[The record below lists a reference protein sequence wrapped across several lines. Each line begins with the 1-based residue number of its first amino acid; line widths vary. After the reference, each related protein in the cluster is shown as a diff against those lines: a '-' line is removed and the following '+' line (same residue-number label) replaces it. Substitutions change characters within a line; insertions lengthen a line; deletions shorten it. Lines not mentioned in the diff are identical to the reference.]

1 MATKAELDRLEISR
15 LFNRFGFGP
24 RPGEFT
30 QALSSGVRVTQE
42 KLIVQPPREVVE
54 NQYDD
59 VRPRDLGP
67 RPAQGGFAL
76 VEFSNEMRAQNI
88 ALPLWQL
95 DQMVLSD
102 YPLHEKMVWFWH
114 GHWAT
119 SLSKLNY
126 ALPMF
131 KQNLTFRKYA
141 LGNFAELSEAMLTD
155 GALQYWLD
163 GQENTAKA
171 PNENLARELME
182 LFVLGVNKY
191 SEDDVK
197 ALARILTG
205 YQVVR
210 YNGNVTFNPRRHDG
224 APVTLL
230 GTTQVFTSEG
240 AVRYLTERSDAQT
253 FITDRIW
260 FRLISSS
267 EGAPT
272 SLDRST
278 FNSRD
283 TFSFLNSLARSSVM
297 RDEKYAMVKSP
308 VEWFVGSCRA
318 LALTP
323 SQTKK
328 PTALMK
334 QLEKL
339 AQLPFYPPNVGGW
352 PAGELWLT
360 SASSQFRL
368 ALAAQLVSEADLTP
382 LISTAAKSRAR
393 YLADLLGV
401 YQWSDRTES
410 ALIAAR
416 TEPMRMLQLAL
427 CAPEFVVGA

>member
-15 LFNRFGFGP
+15 LFTRFGFGP

-30 QALSSGVRVTQE
+30 QALASGVRATQE
-42 KLIVQPPREVVE
+42 KLLVQPPREVVE
-54 NQYDD
+54 NQFEDA
-59 VRPRDLGP
+59 RPRDLGP
-67 RPAQGGFAL
+67 RPAQGGFEL

-88 ALPLWQL
+88 ALLLWQL

-102 YPLHEKMVWFWH
+102 YQLHEKMAWFWH

-119 SLSKLNY
+119 SISKLNY

-141 LGNFAELSEAMLTD
+141 LGNFAELSEAMLSD

-182 LFVLGVNKY
+182 LFILGVNKY

-205 YQVVR
+205 YQVLR
-210 YNGNVTFNPRRHDG
+210 YNGTVTFNPRRHDG
-224 APVTLL
+224 AAVNLL
-230 GTTQVFTSEG
+230 GTTKVFTPQT

-267 EGAPT
+267 ENIPA
-272 SLDRST
+272 SVDRSA
-278 FNSRD
+278 FDSRD
-283 TFSFLNSLARSSVM
+283 TFTFVNSLARSSVM

-308 VEWFVGSCRA
+308 VEWFIGSCRA

-323 SQTKK
+323 SATKK
-328 PTALMK
+328 PLAILK

-339 AQLPFYPPNVGGW
+339 AQLPFNPPNVGGW

-360 SASSQFRL
+360 SASAQFRL
-368 ALAAQLVSEADLTP
+368 SLAAQLASEADLTP
-382 LISTAAKSRAR
+382 LVSTAAKSRSR

-410 ALIAAR
+410 ALTAAR
-416 TEPMRMLQLAL
+416 NEPMRMVQLAL
-427 CAPEFVVGA
+427 CAPEYVVGA

>member
-1 MATKAELDRLEISR
+1 MATKADLDRLEISR
-15 LFNRFGFGP
+15 LYHRFGFGP
-24 RPGEFT
+24 RPGEFVE
-30 QALSSGVRVTQE
+30 ALSAGVRSTQE
-42 KLIVQPPREVVE
+42 KLITVPSREVSE
-54 NQYDD
+54 NPFLES
-59 VRPRDLGP
+59 RPRDLGP
-67 RPAQGGFAL
+67 RPAQGFDL
-76 VEFSNEMRAQNI
+76 VAFSNEMRAQNI

-102 YPLHEKMVWFWH
+102 YSLHEKMVWFWH

-131 KQNLTFRKYA
+131 KQNLIFRKYA

-182 LFVLGVNKY
+182 LFILGVNKY

-205 YQVVR
+205 FQVVR
-210 YNGNVTFNPRRHDG
+210 YNGVVTFNERRHDG
-224 APVTLL
+224 APVNLL
-230 GTTQVFTSEG
+230 GTTQLFTPAS
-240 AVRYLTERSDAQT
+240 AVGYLAARSDARN

-260 FRLISSS
+260 FRLISST
-267 EGAPT
+267 EPLPT
-272 SLDRST
+272 TVDRGT
-278 FNSRD
+278 FESRD
-283 TFSFLNSLARSSVM
+283 TFAFLQSLARSSVM

-308 VEWFVGSCRA
+308 VEWFIGSCRA

-323 SQTKK
+323 SKSKK
-328 PTALMK
+328 PQSLLK

-339 AQLPFYPPNVGGW
+339 AQVPFYPPNVGGW

-360 SASSQFRL
+360 SASAQFRL
-368 ALAAQLVSEADLTP
+368 ALAAQLATEADISELIATP
-382 LISTAAKSRAR
+382 AKSRSR

-401 YQWSDRTES
+401 YQWSPRTES
-410 ALIAAR
+410 ALAAAR
-416 TEPMRMLQLAL
+416 TEPMRMVQLAL
-427 CAPEFVVGA
+427 CAPEYVVGA